1 MRTSLFGEEPVREL
15 RGLAA
20 LTDPDDKVAAVIDLP
35 ILGARG
41 DGKTQFI
48 VHAIRALRAHTPA
61 LTGAEQAMNREVM
74 RAVLDPRAP
83 RPEATPPG
91 AVPHFTFRVRGAGLL
106 SRLGALGALRLF
118 AGLGAI
124 GPLVFGLVVAA
135 IGVAVALGLHA
146 GPAGWLLA
154 VCGVLVGAIAIAR
167 ARHRLAQ
174 LGDVEIVFWDV
185 AGEQVYSAAA
195 ADYYALLGGLVDAR
209 RRRAHEL
216 GRSYA
221 FAPVLI
227 CNPLALGTADSGSP
241 YERLRELLP
250 LFAAHGGEPRALVAI
265 NRWSVVDPICTRG
278 AHRDEVIAVSACAHG
293 EVATPAREVARDVVR
308 TCCLD
313 VEDGRDGD
321 VRIDYLRYDT
331 AMRAA
336 VTADADKLTYD
347 YEEGPGAFNGPARA
361 RFLSWLVGMVRWNA
375 PVASTA
381 PVVATE
387 PPPLA
392 IGSIAP
398 TAPTPAPSPY
408 APPASATATTATM
421 EPVAEHVWARPR

>member
-1 MRTSLFGEEPVREL
+1 MRTPLFGEEPVHEL

-20 LTDPDDKVAAVIDLP
+20 LSDPDDPVAAVIDLP

-61 LTGAEQAMNREVM
+61 LIGAEQAMNREVM
-74 RAVLDPRAP
+74 RAVLDPRSP
-83 RPEATPPG
+83 RPDATPPG
-91 AVPHFTFRVRGAGLL
+91 AVPHFTFRVRGAGLM

-118 AGLGAI
+118 ARLGAL
-124 GPLVFGLVVAA
+124 GALVFGAVVAA
-135 IGVAVALGLHA
+135 VGAVLAVVARA
-146 GPAGWLLA
+146 GAAGWLLA
-154 VCGVLVGAIAIAR
+154 ACGVLVGLIAIVR
-167 ARHRLAQ
+167 TRHRLAQ

-195 ADYYALLGGLVDAR
+195 ADYYALLGSLVDAR

-227 CNPLALGTADSGSP
+227 CNPLALGTLDSGSP

-250 LFAAHGGEPRALVAI
+250 LFAAHGGDPRALVAI

-278 AHRDEVIAVSACAHG
+278 APRDEIVAVTACAHG
-293 EVATPAREVARDVVR
+293 EPATPPHEVARDIVR
-308 TCCLD
+308 SCCLD
-313 VEDGRDGD
+313 VESGRDGD
-321 VRIDYLRYDT
+321 VRVDYLRYDT
-331 AMRAA
+331 AMRAS
-336 VTADADKLTYD
+336 VTADDGKLTYD

-361 RFLSWLVGMVRWNA
+361 RFLSWLVGMVRFDRAAVA
-375 PVASTA
+375 PIAA
-381 PVVATE
+381 AE
-387 PPPLA
+387 PTPLA

-398 TAPTPAPSPY
+398 IAKSPY
-408 APPASATATTATM
+408 APPEPIAASATATTATL
-421 EPVAEHVWARPR
+421 EPVPEQVWARPR

>member
-1 MRTSLFGEEPVREL
+1 MRTPLFGEEPVREL

-20 LTDPDDKVAAVIDLP
+20 VSDPDDHVAAVIDLP

-74 RAVLDPRAP
+74 RAVLDPRSP
-83 RPEATPPG
+83 RPDATPPG
-91 AVPHFTFRVRGAGLL
+91 AVPHFTFRVRGAGLM
-106 SRLGALGALRLF
+106 SRLGAIGALRLF
-118 AGLGAI
+118 ARLGAI
-124 GPLVFGLVVAA
+124 GSLAFGAVVAA
-135 IGVAVALGLHA
+135 VGIALAVVVHA
-146 GPAGWLLA
+146 GAAGWLLA
-154 VCGVLVGAIAIAR
+154 TCGVLVALIALAR
-167 ARHRLAQ
+167 ARHRLGQ

-195 ADYYALLGGLVDAR
+195 ADYYALLGSLVDAR

-227 CNPLALGTADSGSP
+227 CNPLALGTLDSGSP

-250 LFAAHGGEPRALVAI
+250 LFAAHGGDPRALVAI
-265 NRWSVVDPICTRG
+265 NRWSVVDPICARG
-278 AHRDEVIAVSACAHG
+278 APRDEVVAVTACAHG
-293 EVATPAREVARDVVR
+293 EPATPPHEVARDIVR
-308 TCCLD
+308 SCCLD
-313 VEDGRDGD
+313 VEAGRDGD
-321 VRIDYLRYDT
+321 VRVDYLRYDT
-331 AMRAA
+331 AMRAQ
-336 VTADADKLTYD
+336 VSSDDGKLTYD

-361 RFLSWLVGMVRWNA
+361 RFLSWLVGMVRFDRAA
-375 PVASTA
+375 PTPA
-381 PVVATE
+381 PVVAAE
-387 PPPLA
+387 PTPLA

-398 TAPTPAPSPY
+398 DAKY
-408 APPASATATTATM
+408 APPEVASATATTATL
-421 EPVAEHVWARPR
+421 EPVPEQVWARPR